1 MTAKSVTSSEF
12 RARAGV
18 YLDDAARAPVIITKH
33 NRPARVLLDVEE
45 YERLLSFAQA
55 HDNADSEKDAAV
67 SPDMERLIRERA
79 DIHRET
85 LIELAKR

>member
-55 HDNADSEKDAAV
+55 HDNTGSEKDAAV

-85 LIELAKR
+85 LMELAKR